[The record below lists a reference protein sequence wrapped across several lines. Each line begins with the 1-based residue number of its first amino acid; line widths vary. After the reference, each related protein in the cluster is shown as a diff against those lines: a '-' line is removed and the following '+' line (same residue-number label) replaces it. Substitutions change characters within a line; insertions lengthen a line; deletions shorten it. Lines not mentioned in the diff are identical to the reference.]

1 MKPTYRVIMSF
12 ALDNTGFTYNITE
25 SSSPIKYN
33 GNSTIGIL
41 GPGFVYKIETMTIYS
56 KESQSENLI
65 KYKYGHQFYPSI
77 TKIFN
82 PIKSTN
88 NYTMNLQYKE
98 NKRAMIKGIIKLDV
112 PTPHFVTI
120 QIFETD
126 AFTNESLV
134 GSSFS
139 DEYGNYSINFPI
151 KDNSSYKLVASYLSI

>member
-1 MKPTYRVIMSF
+1 MKPTYRVTMSF
-12 ALDNTGFTYNITE
+12 TLDETGVIYNITGATP
-25 SSSPIKYN
+25 PIKYT
-33 GNSTIGIL
+33 GDGTIGIFE
-41 GPGFVYKIETMTIYS
+41 PGFIYKIDTMTIYS
-56 KESQSENLI
+56 EESPPENLI
-65 KYKYGHQFYPSI
+65 KYKYGRQFYPSI
-77 TKIFN
+77 TKIFT
-82 PIKSTN
+82 PIKSAN